1 VELASNGR
9 GLSFRFRLNEDT
21 LWGDAL
27 PSHHKGTDPILTCLR
42 ASTGEHKA
50 RPIIPSVPGFG
61 CRLKKSNEGDLAY
74 RLRPQVTV
82 DEAA

>member
-27 PSHHKGTDPILTCLR
+27 PSHLKGTAPILTCLR
-42 ASTGEHKA
+42 ASTGEYKA
-50 RPIIPSVPGFG
+50 RPIGAWIWVPA
-61 CRLKKSNEGDLAY
+61 KKEQRG
-74 RLRPQVTV
+74 
-82 DEAA
+82 